1 MEGDSGPA
9 KENHNPGNLK
19 DPKTGE
25 FRKFKTEAEGKQ
37 ALLDQLQSWKTR
49 FPEWTVNDLNK
60 RYAGDKSMGGDN
72 PEGTVSGRD
81 QFLMNQ
87 LQ

>member
-9 KENHNPGNLK
+9 KANHNPGNLK
-19 DPKTGE
+19 DSKGE
-25 FRKFKTEAEGKQ
+25 FRKFKTDAEGKQ
-37 ALLDQLQSWKTR
+37 ALIDQLESWKTR
-49 FPEWTVNDLNK
+49 FPDWTINDLNS
-60 RYAGDKSMGGDN
+60 RYAPDKSSGGDN
-72 PEGTVSGRD
+72 PDGTVSGRN